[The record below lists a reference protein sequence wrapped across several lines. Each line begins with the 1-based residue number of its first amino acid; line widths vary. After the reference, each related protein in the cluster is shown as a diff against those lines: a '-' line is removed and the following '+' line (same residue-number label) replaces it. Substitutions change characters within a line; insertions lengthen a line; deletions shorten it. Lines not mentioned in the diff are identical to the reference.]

1 MNKHMDSERRS
12 SSNLKSSP
20 SSLRAIRWLSVVLL
34 MGALFLALYLATDF
48 TKQPISSNAQVTQEV
63 SREQAIYDSQP
74 VRGVQVLK
82 PKQRDITYTIRLP
95 ATLSSIAQV
104 TIHAK
109 VTGYLKSIQADTG
122 DTVSADQ
129 VLAVIDAP
137 ELAQHY
143 QQARSTYLIKKLT
156 YERLKKAWEE
166 NPDVIAKQDVDVAE
180 AAFIGAKH
188 AMGQLSTQL
197 EYTKVRAPFSGMI
210 TARFVDAGALIQAA
224 TNSAT
229 QTLPLFTLMDM
240 STLRVYVNVP
250 QKDVRY
256 VRPGLQASIRI
267 AELPGKEFHG
277 QVARTTGALD
287 PLSRTML
294 VEIHAPNEERQL
306 QPGMFAI
313 ATLYLREHK
322 KALVIPP
329 AALIKGTGGNED
341 SVFVVEEGTT
351 KQVPITTDIDDGVWV
366 EVTKGLT
373 GDEDVVV
380 VGKSGLRKGQRVLAS
395 PYTLP
400 VGIPAKQKL

>member
-1 MNKHMDSERRS
+1 MDKHMDRDKPAVST
-12 SSNLKSSP
+12 LDSP
-20 SSLRAIRWLSVVLL
+20 SASRRVIPWLSLL
-34 MGALFLALYLATDF
+34 LLTGALLVGVYVTVDYI
-48 TKQPISSNAQVTQEV
+48 KQPTPSSAQNTPGRSGEH
-63 SREQAIYDSQP
+63 EIQASQP
-74 VRGVQVLK
+74 VHGVQVVK
-82 PKQRDITYTIRLP
+82 PEQRDITYTIRLP

-122 DTVSADQ
+122 DAVSAGQ

-143 QQARSTYLIKKLT
+143 QQARSTYAIKKVT
-156 YERLKKAWEE
+156 YERLKTAWQE

-188 AMGQLSTQL
+188 ALGQLGTQL
-197 EYTKVRAPFSGMI
+197 EYTKVRAPFAGTI
-210 TARFVDAGALIQAA
+210 TARFVDPGALIQAA
-224 TNSAT
+224 TSSAT
-229 QTLPLFTLMDM
+229 QTMPLFTLMDM
-240 STLRVYVNVP
+240 STLRIYANVP
-250 QKDVRY
+250 QKDVQY
-256 VRPGLQASIRI
+256 VKPGVRASIRI
-267 AELPGKEFHG
+267 SELPEKEFHG
-277 QVARTTGALD
+277 HVARTTGALD
-287 PLSRTML
+287 PLTRTML

-313 ATLYLREHK
+313 ANLYLREHK

-329 AALIKGTGGNED
+329 AALMRGTGNKGD
-341 SVFVVEEGTT
+341 SVFVVDHGIA

-366 EVTKGLT
+366 EVTEGLT

-380 VGKSGLRKGQRVLAS
+380 VGKAGLTQGQHVQAS

-400 VGIPAKQKL
+400 AGIPARQKL

>member
-1 MNKHMDSERRS
+1 MDKHMDSNRP
-12 SSNLKSSP
+12 P
-20 SSLRAIRWLSVVLL
+20 SSRLKTPSFSRRAIPWLSAVLV
-34 MGALFLALYLATDF
+34 MGALLLGLYVTVDF
-48 TKQPISSNAQVTQEV
+48 TKQPIPSNAQVTQGE
-63 SREQAIYDSQP
+63 SREHGIQDSQP

-82 PKQRDITYTIRLP
+82 PEQRDITYTIRLP

-122 DTVSADQ
+122 DAVSAGQ

-137 ELAQHY
+137 ELAQQY
-143 QQARSTYLIKKLT
+143 QQARSTYMIKKVT
-156 YERLKKAWEE
+156 YERLMKAWKE

-180 AAFIGAKH
+180 AAYIGAKH

-197 EYTKVRAPFSGMI
+197 EYTKVRAPFSGTV
-210 TARFVDAGALIQAA
+210 TARFADAGALIQAA
-224 TNSAT
+224 TSSAT
-229 QTLPLFTLMDM
+229 QTMPLFTLMDM
-240 STLRVYVNVP
+240 STLRVYANVP
-250 QKDVRY
+250 QKDVQY
-256 VRPGLQASIRI
+256 TKPGVRASIRI

-287 PLSRTML
+287 PLTRTML

-313 ATLYLREHK
+313 ANLYLREHK
-322 KALVIPP
+322 NALVIPP
-329 AALIKGTGGNED
+329 TALISGAGGTGD
-341 SVFVVEEGTT
+341 SVFVVDHGVA
-351 KQVPITTDIDDGVWV
+351 KQVPITTDIDDGVWI

-380 VGKSGLRKGQRVLAS
+380 VGKAGLTQGQHVQAS

-400 VGIPAKQKL
+400 AGIPARQKL